1 MSYTFTHPERLWLLV
16 GVAGIVAAYV
26 ALHRHRQ
33 KVIARYTNPALLTS
47 IAPAQQ
53 GWRRH
58 LPQGLA
64 ILGLLAIVGAIAQ
77 PTHDERV
84 AKNEGIL
91 IDAVDVSASMRASD
105 VSPSR
110 LEAAVNGALDFV
122 DSVPSGI
129 AVGLVAFDGGARL
142 LVSPTTD
149 RSAILSAIE
158 QLQTGPGTAA
168 GEAIYTSLDAIT
180 AALAPGATT
189 RAAAAGTKLPAE
201 IVLLS
206 DGVTTI
212 GRSVEEAAQAAADAG
227 VAISTIAFGTSDGTV
242 TIERERIPVPADPTT
257 MSKVA
262 EISGGDFFV
271 ATSSGQLKDVYR
283 TIQLEVAYTTQP
295 REITRALLGFAL
307 IALIGTTVVAMAS
320 SARTL

>member
-1 MSYTFTHPERLWLLV
+1 MTFTHPERLWLLI
-16 GVAGIVAAYV
+16 GVVGIVAAYV
-26 ALHRHRQ
+26 ALHPHRQ

-47 IAPAQQ
+47 IAPDQQ

-64 ILGLLAIVGAIAQ
+64 LLGLLAIVGAIAQ

-84 AKNEGIL
+84 AKNEGIVVV
-91 IDAVDVSASMRASD
+91 AVDVSASMRATD

-122 DSVPSGI
+122 DSVPAGI
-129 AVGLVAFDGGARL
+129 DVGLVAFDGGARL
-142 LVSPTTD
+142 LVSPTND
-149 RSAILSAIE
+149 RAAIKSSIE
-158 QLQTGPGTAA
+158 GLQTGPGTAA

-189 RAAAAGTKLPAE
+189 KAQDAGTKLPAE

-206 DGVTTI
+206 DGVTTV
-212 GRSVEEAAQAAADAG
+212 GRPVEEAAQAAADAG
-227 VAISTIAFGTSDGTV
+227 VAISTIAFGTAEGTV
-242 TIERERIPVPADPTT
+242 TIDRETIPVPADPKT

-262 EISGGDFFV
+262 KISGGDFFV
-271 ATSSGQLKDVYR
+271 ATSSGQLNDVYK
-283 TIQLEVAYTTQP
+283 TIQLEVGYTTQP
-295 REITRALLGFAL
+295 REVTRALLGFAL
-307 IALIGTTVVAMAS
+307 IALIGATVVAMTS
-320 SARTL
+320 TARML